1 MRTAL
6 LSIPLRYMHTPV
18 ETIDL
23 RDVENT
29 GRLMAEWLLS
39 RYGKTREGEKA
50 E

>member
-6 LSIPLRYMHTPV
+6 LSIPRATSIRG